1 MKKPQ
6 HAASM
11 KLLISKFKCLLCYVW
26 NWVYFSLR
34 GHMNLGQL
42 SLKAQYNI
50 SLFCRVPR
58 AAQLDHKTSRVKE
71 HGPRP

>member
-11 KLLISKFKCLLCYVW
+11 KLLISKFKRLLCYVW

-58 AAQLDHKTSRVKE
+58 AAQLDHKTSTVKE
-71 HGPRP
+71 HVPRP